1 MKNKKT
7 NGNRPAY
14 AKRVGNIRV
23 TVWEN
28 QNEGQTFFNTSVVRR
43 YRDGEEWK
51 ETSALN
57 GLSDISAALF
67 ALDAAARYISQRE
80 DDNAQQSDESG
91 EV

>member
-1 MKNKKT
+1 MKSKKT

-28 QNEGQTFFNTSVVRR
+28 VNDGQTFFNTSVVRR
-43 YRDGEEWK
+43 YKDGEDWK
-51 ETSALN
+51 ETSTFN

-67 ALDAAARYISQRE
+67 ALNAAANYISQRE
-80 DDNAQQSDESG
+80 DEQAQEAG
-91 EV
+91 EA